1 MLCVGQG
8 HRRDHTWIGTVP
20 PYDRFVL
27 QVLGQPCGV
36 FLQAGNEGTLWFLLQ
51 VLVAVEPVHGDFISF
66 PEYRASMRQRGRRF
80 CQAVGHVLV
89 SPQEVRFIYG
99 RKYPY

>member
-1 MLCVGQG
+1 M
-8 HRRDHTWIGTVP
+8 P

-27 QVLGQPCGV
+27 QVLRQPCGV

-66 PEYRASMRQRGRRF
+66 PECRALMRQRCRGI

-89 SPQEVRFIYG
+89 SPQEVRFIDDRSYACLNL
-99 RKYPY
+99 YEICQC